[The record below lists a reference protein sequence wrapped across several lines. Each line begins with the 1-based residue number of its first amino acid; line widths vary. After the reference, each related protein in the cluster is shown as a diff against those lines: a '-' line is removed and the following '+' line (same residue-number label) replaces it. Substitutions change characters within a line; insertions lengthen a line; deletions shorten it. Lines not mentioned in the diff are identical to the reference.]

1 MFPDKTTLWIIK
13 ICGVGVALCLL
24 YFWGRSHGVEAERKR
39 SEAALAVCTADRA
52 TLVNALDEVNAAAA
66 LAKQAE
72 AQQQA
77 RAEAA
82 VAGAQQ
88 DAKAYED
95 RIAAIAGDLEAAKRK
110 PACRAQ
116 LEADLCVDLH

>member
-39 SEAALAVCTADRA
+39 SETALAVCTADRT
-52 TLVNALDEVNAAAA
+52 TLVTALDEVNAAAA
-66 LAKQAE
+66 LAKQDA

-77 RAEAA
+77 RAEEA

-88 DAKAYED
+88 DAKAYEA
-95 RIAAIAGDLEAAKRK
+95 RIADVATELEKAKQHK
-110 PACRAQ
+110 ACRTQ

>member
-1 MFPDKTTLWIIK
+1 MFPDKATLWIIK

-24 YFWGRSHGVEAERKR
+24 YFWGRGHGIEAERKR
-39 SEAALAVCTADRA
+39 SEAALAVCTTDRT
-52 TLVNALDEVNAAAA
+52 TLVTALDEVNAAAA
-66 LAKQAE
+66 LAKQDA

-77 RAEAA
+77 RADEA

-88 DAKAYED
+88 DAKTYEA
-95 RIAAIAGDLEAAKRK
+95 RIADVASELEKAKHQK
-110 PACRAQ
+110 ACRTQ

>member
-24 YFWGRSHGVEAERKR
+24 YFWGRGHGIEVERKR
-39 SEAALAVCTADRA
+39 GETALAVCTADRT
-52 TLVNALDEVNAAAA
+52 TLVTALDEVNARAA

-77 RAEAA
+77 RAEKA
-82 VAGAQQ
+82 VAGAKQ
-88 DAKAYED
+88 DAKTYET
-95 RIAAIAGDLEAAKRK
+95 RIADVGSELEKAKRQ
-110 PACRAQ
+110 PTCRAQ
-116 LEADLCVDLH
+116 LEAELCADLH